1 MIIIITALGPSDS
14 EKGVWFEINL
24 DSNDAGFD
32 PFLIA

>member
-14 EKGVWFEINL
+14 EKGAWFGINI
-24 DSNDAGFD
+24 DSNDVGFD